1 MVEQRLEAPRAG
13 VSKAPRATR
22 KVNNIM
28 GLEQYNVTK
37 ECPKCDCTMIRMLSH
52 PTFICFACKH
62 EEVDEEDRGDYGE

>member
-1 MVEQRLEAPRAG
+1 
-13 VSKAPRATR
+13 
-22 KVNNIM
+22 M